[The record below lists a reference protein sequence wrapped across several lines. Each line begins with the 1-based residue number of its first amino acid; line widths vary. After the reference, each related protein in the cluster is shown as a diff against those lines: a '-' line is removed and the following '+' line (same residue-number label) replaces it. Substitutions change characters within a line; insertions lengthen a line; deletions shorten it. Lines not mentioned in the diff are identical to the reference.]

1 MDTIVMKFGGSSV
14 ADNDKLKIVANK
26 VIDIKKDH
34 NVVVILS
41 AQGKTTDK
49 LINEAKELSKNAK
62 NREMDMLISTG
73 EQIAISK
80 LGILLNEMGYDAISL
95 TGWQAGIHTNNT
107 NLNAKILNIDT
118 TRIISELEKGRIVI
132 IAGFQGIDENQ
143 DITTLGRGGSD
154 TTAVAI
160 SAALNAKKCYIYSD
174 VDGVYTADPKV
185 VKNAKKLMNISYKE
199 MEEVANEG
207 AKVLNNRSVE
217 VGEKFNI
224 PIIAKSTFN
233 DKKGT
238 VVSNDNLIEDDDI
251 KSIVK
256 KDVSRISI
264 ISNGIIRNKKLVNKI
279 INIIEN
285 SNYEILEFNITQ
297 SKVSIILKSII
308 DDDFLNEIHKQLVEK

>member
-1 MDTIVMKFGGSSV
+1 
-14 ADNDKLKIVANK
+14 
-26 VIDIKKDH
+26 
-34 NVVVILS
+34 
-41 AQGKTTDK
+41 
-49 LINEAKELSKNAK
+49 
-62 NREMDMLISTG
+62 
-73 EQIAISK
+73 
-80 LGILLNEMGYDAISL
+80 
-95 TGWQAGIHTNNT
+95 
-107 NLNAKILNIDT
+107 
-118 TRIISELEKGRIVI
+118 
-132 IAGFQGIDENQ
+132 
-143 DITTLGRGGSD
+143 
-154 TTAVAI
+154 
-160 SAALNAKKCYIYSD
+160 
-174 VDGVYTADPKV
+174 
-185 VKNAKKLMNISYKE
+185 MNISYKE

-233 DKKGT
+233 NKIGT
-238 VVSNDNLIEDDDI
+238 IVSNDNLIEDDNI

-279 INIIEN
+279 INLIEN